1 MNILLCGESV
11 FVEELTSII
20 TENNHNVVAIATS
33 VAQSADFLKTSG
45 YDAVLIGFN
54 EEESYALLQD
64 FKPDNHIRVWVSII
78 DFNLN
83 IWKKFATLGAIAIS
97 RGTESESISKYK
109 PSELNTVSSKTSINP
124 DPEMEQIKKT
134 DRKVR
139 QERLEAKTAKVGVL
153 KNRVFSVYSPKGG
166 AGKTTVTTYLA
177 NIIGKHS
184 GLKVCIIDLD
194 HTREGSDIARKFG
207 YFLVNDSP
215 PNNVITNWAT
225 FPERDYRSWD
235 KVSQYVTET
244 SLNNLYFLSSPWN
257 VEDVEFMT
265 GDLIEKVTH
274 ILKQHF
280 DIIIFDMSDD
290 LRDNNTKALEISDN
304 ILFVTGADLDQIDIS
319 SGFTQRTV
327 RKLNLPIEKFRL
339 VFNKVPNKIP
349 YTLEESAQKIGLPQF
364 ASIPYD
370 PEVEKYRTTK
380 LGINED
386 LSKTPFGFA
395 VYRLAQEIL
404 PEGAITK
411 KHNKRPWFLRL
422 FKRKGVV

>member
-1 MNILLCGESV
+1 MQE
-11 FVEELTSII
+11 
-20 TENNHNVVAIATS
+20 
-33 VAQSADFLKTSG
+33 
-45 YDAVLIGFN
+45 
-54 EEESYALLQD
+54 
-64 FKPDNHIRVWVSII
+64 
-78 DFNLN
+78 
-83 IWKKFATLGAIAIS
+83 
-97 RGTESESISKYK
+97 
-109 PSELNTVSSKTSINP
+109 
-124 DPEMEQIKKT
+124 IKKT
-134 DRKVR
+134 DNKVR
-139 QERLEAKTAKVGVL
+139 KERLETKTAKVGVL
-153 KNRVFSVYSPKGG
+153 KNRIFSVYSPKGG
-166 AGKTTVTTYLA
+166 AGKTTVTTYLS
-177 NIIGKHS
+177 NIIGKQS
-184 GLKVCIIDLD
+184 GLRVCIIDLD

-215 PNNVITNWAT
+215 PNNVITNWET
-225 FPERDYRSWD
+225 FQDRDYRSWD

-244 SLNNLYFLSSPWN
+244 SLKNLYFLSSPWN
-257 VEDVEFMT
+257 VEDEKYMT
-265 GDLIEKVTH
+265 GQLIEKVTH

-290 LRDNNTKALEISDN
+290 LRENNTKALELSDN

-339 VFNKVPNKIP
+339 VFNKIPNKMP
-349 YTLEESAQKIGLPQF
+349 YSLEESAQKIGLPLF

-395 VYRLAQEIL
+395 IYRLAQEIL

-411 KHNKRPWFLRL
+411 RHTKLPWFRRI
-422 FKRKGVV
+422 FKGKGVV